1 MKKRLLSKEEERG
14 GEELIE
20 QEEKEELKERIWG
33 ESKKLWIVA
42 GPAIFA
48 RFATFGVSVISQ
60 AFVGHIGSTQ
70 LAAYA
75 LVATVLLRFAN
86 SIQVFSILTSFD
98 SSCLYHG
105 TIIF

>member
-1 MKKRLLSKEEERG
+1 MKKRLLSKEEKGG
-14 GEELIE
+14 GELME

-33 ESKKLWIVA
+33 EAKKLWIVA

-86 SIQVFSILTSFD
+86 SIQVFSILTWFD
-98 SSCLYHG
+98 
-105 TIIF
+105 